1 MKNLGIQMFDNL
13 DTALVQAVGFFGVF
27 GFFVYQ
33 LLSDGKKTI
42 NTQLNSS
49 RKKENKLNDMNDK
62 PMKKGLF
69 GRKIEPIKEEVKPNK
84 KGLFGRKVQP
94 IENLEKTKKKG
105 WFK

>member
-1 MKNLGIQMFDNL
+1 MFDNL